1 MDRLL
6 TTCEFCAVDK
16 DVIIV
21 SPTGEAISLQT
32 VREIIELLA
41 EEMAACFPEAF
52 SALANIYADSRL
64 NRTYFLQRIVMRFI
78 KCNYSPCDNKPD
90 FYNGTFAN
98 IEYVSCPMRG
108 ECKLE
113 GIVCNPKYKPSL
125 RPAEMRVMAKWY
137 EGLNENEIADLLC
150 LSVFTVHNHIR
161 NAYARLGVHSRSEF
175 VKYAVQHNLF
185 S

>member
-1 MDRLL
+1 MPL
-6 TTCEFCAVDK
+6 TTCEFCAVDR
-16 DVIIV
+16 DIIIV
-21 SPTGEAISLQT
+21 SPTEEAISLQA
-32 VREIIELLA
+32 VRGIIEHLA
-41 EEMAACFPEAF
+41 EEIAVCFPEAY
-52 SALANIYADSRL
+52 SALSEIYAESRL
-64 NRTYFLQRIVMRFI
+64 NRVYFLQRIVMRFL
-78 KCNYSPCDNKPD
+78 KCNYSPSDNRPD

-137 EGLNENEIADLLC
+137 EGLNEDEIAESLC
-150 LSVFTVHNHIR
+150 LSTCTVHNHIR
-161 NAYARLGVHSRSEF
+161 NAYIRLGVHSRSEF
-175 VKYAVQHNLF
+175 VKYAVLHNLF